1 MERLPALTLAIG
13 RISKQFQAAEVEH
26 FQLTQSLRTTRQDVP
41 KLICNRLLR
50 SESKFPGKVSKI
62 VQISMPEG

>member
-1 MERLPALTLAIG
+1 MLPHPTLYFAMMLHDL
-13 RISKQFQAAEVEH
+13 REPDLFTFAHFPENIS
-26 FQLTQSLRTTRQDVP
+26 SLVNP
-41 KLICNRLLR
+41 GRLLR